1 MWMVRNENGFPG
13 RRKPR
18 RGLFA
23 LAGLAMVA
31 CSAAVPGNVRLSTG
45 NATMGSDEHRA
56 VVSAVTPDSL
66 TVQGTISTPTPCYSL
81 ISWRTGTV
89 GNLEIRIIARP
100 TPMSDQACAQA
111 IAQIPYTAVT
121 DVSGS
126 GSLRLRV
133 VHAYQSV
140 SLPSVTVLDTTVVVP

>member
-1 MWMVRNENGFPG
+1 MRMVRNENRPRG
-13 RRKPR
+13 RRDIR
-18 RGLFA
+18 RGLFR
-23 LAGLAMVA
+23 LAALAMVA

-45 NATMGSDEHRA
+45 SATIGPDEHRA

-89 GNLEIRIIARP
+89 GNLEMRIIARP
-100 TPMSDQACAQA
+100 TPTSDQACAQA
-111 IAQIPYTAVT
+111 IAQIPYTGVT
-121 DVSGS
+121 DVSGT

-140 SLPSVTVLDTTVVVP
+140 SLPPVTVLDTTVVVP